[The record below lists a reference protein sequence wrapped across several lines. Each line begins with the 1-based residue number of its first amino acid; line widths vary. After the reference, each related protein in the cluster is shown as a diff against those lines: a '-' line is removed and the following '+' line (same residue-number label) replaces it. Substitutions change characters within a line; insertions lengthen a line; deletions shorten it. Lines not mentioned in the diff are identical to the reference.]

1 MRMAKGVHLAS
12 QLNELLHPLSIF
24 ETKCGIQVLQYKKSK
39 ELVSWGWNA
48 RLEGEEDSSVFRN
61 WITNQYLCN

>member
-1 MRMAKGVHLAS
+1 MAKGVHLAS

-39 ELVSWGWNA
+39 ELVS
-48 RLEGEEDSSVFRN
+48 
-61 WITNQYLCN
+61 